1 MGSIYFDYIN
11 VMKFQYN
18 LKKNIQLCDKKS
30 VFWEI
35 ENTFNVKYLAWILGV
50 LTILSLLISLG
61 IFFLVIFLI
70 VENNKENTTVY
81 LVGIILYFLLLP
93 FC

>member
-1 MGSIYFDYIN
+1 
-11 VMKFQYN
+11 MKFQYN
-18 LKKNIQLCDKKS
+18 LKKNMQCDDRKS

-35 ENTFNVKYLAWILGV
+35 DNTFNVKYLAWALGV

-70 VENNKENTTVY
+70 VENNKESTSVY
-81 LVGIILYFLLLP
+81 LSGIILYFLLLP